1 MASGA
6 RQHRATARRSPKLL
20 AAQAAERKRES
31 AKRQVAATMKRYARL
46 DDCGQPMRCAG
57 FRTGSKIIFDT
68 PQLAESCRRSL
79 VDRGLSQTRS
89 VHECRRRE
97 GETHFHLTR
106 RVPVDDRD

>member
-6 RQHRATARRSPKLL
+6 RQRRATARRSPKLL
-20 AAQAAERKRES
+20 AAEAATQRHAAVR
-31 AKRQVAATMKRYARL
+31 RQVAATMKRYARL
-46 DDCGQPMRCAG
+46 DDHDQPVRCPG
-57 FRTGSKIIFDT
+57 FRNGSKIVFDT

-79 VDRGLSQTRS
+79 VDRGLSETRS

-106 RVPVDDRD
+106 RVPVEDRD